1 METKEE
7 KKEESLCIT
16 RLIKN
21 VIKAFQKSADRF
33 TEKMNDYSI
42 RRKMKILYLLCML
55 VPLIITDSVIFLL
68 AVSADEKDNR
78 HELQNIAS
86 AVEYSLT
93 SKVEGAIRIATNI
106 YTNPH
111 VNEFL
116 VWDYQSPLEYFIG
129 YEAFRDV
136 FFEGN
141 LTGADYSISL
151 YADNN
156 GIING
161 SGFGRLDTVR
171 DSKWYRYLQNS
182 GQDEVLYAWFDDDG
196 APARSPKR
204 RISLIRKLNM
214 YDKNKHEKIL
224 KLDIDYSIMVQNLV
238 NAKYS
243 TGVYI
248 CTGDKI
254 LMSNEGHN
262 NQGDDFKTFQT
273 LKKVGY
279 AKELTM
285 YGQEI
290 NIYVM
295 QKESSVYQIL
305 RNNVAILLLLVCI
318 NAILPAIFTK
328 VLNTSFTRRLSELST
343 VFDQA
348 EEGELKEIGSARGR
362 DEIGNLMRNY
372 NQMVVRMN
380 DLIQTVYKDKLKKQE
395 MDIARKNAELLALH
409 SQINP
414 HFLFNA
420 LESIRMHSVLKKE
433 TETAHMVEK
442 LALMERQYVDW
453 GTDSTTVIEELEFVE
468 AYLELQKYRFGERLS
483 YEIDVDEECKNEYL
497 PRMTIA
503 TFVENACV
511 HGIEK
516 KSVPGWVFVRVS
528 HREEELC
535 VEVEDTGKG
544 MDEEFLAQVRYK
556 MAHAG
561 IASLKTKNSVGIMNV
576 CLRLRMVTNDRVHF
590 ELESEEGIGTIATI
604 RIPLEY
610 VKGR

>member
-1 METKEE
+1 METKQE
-7 KKEESLCIT
+7 KRQGRSCIT
-16 RLIKN
+16 HLLRK
-21 VIKAFQKSADRF
+21 VINAFQKPAGRF
-33 TEKMNDYSI
+33 GEKINDYSI
-42 RRKMKILYLLCML
+42 RKKMQMLYLLCML
-55 VPLIITDSVIFLL
+55 VPLIITDSVIFFL

-78 HELQNIAS
+78 YELQNISS

-93 SKVEGAIRIATNI
+93 SKVEGAVRIAKNI
-106 YTNPH
+106 YKNPH

-116 VWDYQSPLEYFIG
+116 IWDYQSPLEYFIG
-129 YEAFRDV
+129 YEAFRDA
-136 FFEGN
+136 FFEGS
-141 LTGADYSISL
+141 LSGADYSISL

-161 SGFGRLDTVR
+161 SGFGRLETVR
-171 DSKWYRYLQNS
+171 DSKWYQYLQDS
-182 GQDEVLYAWFDDDG
+182 GKDEVLYAWYDDDG

-214 YDKNKHEKIL
+214 YHENNREKIL

-243 TGVYI
+243 TGVYL
-248 CTGDKI
+248 CAGDKI
-254 LMSNEGHN
+254 LMSNEGYN
-262 NQGDDFKTFQT
+262 NQGDDFETFQN
-273 LKKVGY
+273 LKNVGY
-279 AKELTM
+279 SKTLTM

-290 NIYVM
+290 TIYVM
-295 QKESSVYQIL
+295 QKESSVYRIL
-305 RNNVAILLLLVCI
+305 RNNVAILMLLVCI

-328 VLNTSFTRRLSELST
+328 VLNTSFTRRLSELSI

-348 EEGELKEIGSARGR
+348 EEGELKEIDSARGS

-395 MDIARKNAELLALH
+395 MDLARKNAELLALH

-420 LESIRMHSVLKKE
+420 LESIRMHSVLKRE

-453 GTDSTTVIEELEFVE
+453 GSDFATVIEELEFVE

-483 YEIDVDEECKNEYL
+483 YEIDVEEECKNDYL

-516 KSVPGWVFVRVS
+516 KSAPGWVFVRVS

-544 MDEEFLAQVRYK
+544 MKEEFLSEVRHK

-561 IASLKTKNSVGIMNV
+561 IASLKTKNRVGIMNV
-576 CLRLRMVTNDRVHF
+576 CLRLRMVTNDTVRF
-590 ELESEEGIGTIATI
+590 ELESEEGIGTIATV

-610 VKGR
+610 VKNR